1 MIYLYGTTQR
11 SIRTKVLRLLL
22 LLLGGYII
30 LQLLNNYFST
40 NLIFLSDKLGRDS
53 RSHQY
58 TDIAAASS
66 FWGWLFGNGAG
77 AVYYDSTQGYIS
89 NIDNQYVFVAFHYGL
104 IVLLQWLGP
113 QLVTLFSV
121 VKTGTVRLIA
131 ILPLVCWFMALGGLS
146 VFNVVYCD
154 VKQLMLVLYMGHI
167 LSLNNHG
174 GYTDE

>member
-1 MIYLYGTTQR
+1 MGFNIVFAVIINSRSWIIQSCLVAVVIYLYGTTQR

-66 FWGWLFGNGAG
+66 FLGWLFGNGAG

-89 NIDNQYVFVAFHYGL
+89 NIDILDTLSYTP
-104 IVLLQWLGP
+104 LGVRP
-113 QLVTLFSV
+113 CAQLRAYNLAGGNP
-121 VKTGTVRLIA
+121 VK
-131 ILPLVCWFMALGGLS
+131 
-146 VFNVVYCD
+146 
-154 VKQLMLVLYMGHI
+154 
-167 LSLNNHG
+167 
-174 GYTDE
+174 